1 MANNYPSL
9 NPEKAL
15 IWRIVHR
22 DNLPWVL
29 DNGLHCANSGVLS
42 PDYVNIGN
50 PDLIDKRRHRS
61 VPIAPGGT
69 LADYVPF
76 YFTPFSVMMKNIHSG
91 WGVQQRRNE
100 EIIILVSSLHHVK
113 SLGLLFV
120 FTNAHAYPDWT
131 DYYSDL
137 AQLGEIDWSILQSRN
152 FKRDPDD
159 PQKMERYQ
167 AEALIFQHLPIQ
179 GILGIVCYT
188 ETVKQEIE
196 QQIQSRDLE
205 LPVYARTGWY
215 F

>member
-1 MANNYPSL
+1 MANHYAKL

-22 DNLPWVL
+22 DNLPWIL
-29 DNGLHCANSGVLS
+29 DNGLHCANSDVLS

-50 PDLIDKRRHRS
+50 ADLIDKRRHRA

-91 WGVQQRRNE
+91 WGVPQRRNE
-100 EIIILVSSLHHVK
+100 EIVILVSSLHHVK
-113 SLGLLFV
+113 SLGLPFV
-120 FTNAHAYPDWT
+120 FTNAHAYPDWA

-137 AQLGEIDWSILQSRN
+137 AQLGEIDWGLLQSRD

-167 AEALIFQHLPIQ
+167 AEALVFQHLPIQ
-179 GILGIVCYT
+179 GILGVVCYT
-188 ETVKQEIE
+188 EKLQQEIE
-196 QQIQSRDLE
+196 QQTLSRGLK
-205 LPVYARTGWY
+205 LSVYARTGWY

>member
-1 MANNYPSL
+1 MANPYPNL
-9 NPEKAL
+9 NPKKAL

-22 DNLPWVL
+22 DNLAWIL
-29 DNGLHCANSGVLS
+29 NNGLHCANSGVLS
-42 PDYVNIGN
+42 PDYVNIGS
-50 PDLIDKRRHRS
+50 PELIDRRRHRA

-91 WGVQQRRNE
+91 WGVPQRRNE
-100 EIIILVSSLHHVK
+100 EIVILVSSLLHVK
-113 SLGLLFV
+113 SLGLPFV

-137 AQLGEIDWSILQSRN
+137 AQLGEIDWEILQRRD

-159 PQKMERYQ
+159 PKKMERYQ
-167 AEALIFQHLPIQ
+167 AEALVLQQVPIQ
-179 GILGIVCYT
+179 GVLGIICYT
-188 ETVKQEIE
+188 EALKQSIE
-196 QQIQSRDLE
+196 QQVEAHALT